1 MSIYVINKVRTVTGL
16 RTRLFCAGM
25 FLLLMPGKTV
35 EKPVAGTVYEISV
48 NGSVVGTADAPEKGQ
63 ELYLEARRE
72 LCSESGQ
79 LLLMDSPVISVKPVE
94 DFYGFP
100 DSDETIRSGIK
111 QIISAGSST
120 AYVPAWTV
128 KVGDTEV
135 CLSSADEVTAVLQ
148 DAIDKYSEGFT
159 VSLQADPARELGV
172 LIPVI
177 KGQGE
182 DPEEF
187 LGGAADTI
195 ELAAEEAD
203 HAGFDN
209 FDYGVCSVAFSEA
222 VEVVEAHV
230 PAEVL
235 MSRGEAVSVLTEPK
249 ELEQTYKVQPGDT
262 LSEISLKVGLPLDRI
277 IELNDELESASS
289 IIRPDQELLITTPE
303 PVLSVTWSEIARFSE
318 VYDLPTEYVYNDEWF
333 TNKSVTIT
341 QPSAGYHEAVALI
354 TRKNDDETERQVLY
368 EEIGMEPVAKVV
380 EKGTIAP
387 PSYIKPISGGRI
399 SSGFGKRSAP
409 TAGATTYHQGV
420 DLATPLGTPV
430 WASSGGT
437 VSFAGW
443 GGGYGN
449 VVYVDHPDGRQ
460 TRYAHLS
467 KIYVKVGQSV
477 NQGQVIAASGSTG
490 RSTGP
495 HLHFEMRIGGVA
507 KDPRDYV
514 PL

>member
-1 MSIYVINKVRTVTGL
+1 M
-16 RTRLFCAGM
+16 
-25 FLLLMPGKTV
+25 
-35 EKPVAGTVYEISV
+35 
-48 NGSVVGTADAPEKGQ
+48 
-63 ELYLEARRE
+63 
-72 LCSESGQ
+72 
-79 LLLMDSPVISVKPVE
+79 
-94 DFYGFP
+94 
-100 DSDETIRSGIK
+100 
-111 QIISAGSST
+111 
-120 AYVPAWTV
+120 
-128 KVGDTEV
+128 
-135 CLSSADEVTAVLQ
+135 
-148 DAIDKYSEGFT
+148 
-159 VSLQADPARELGV
+159 
-172 LIPVI
+172 I

-182 DPEEF
+182 DPDEF

-277 IELNDELESASS
+277 IELNDELESESS